1 MNCSQAEKLF
11 DAYLDDELNGALRLE
26 FDAHLVRC
34 PSCQRMLALLET
46 IGDVVAADHDVPR
59 VAADFVD
66 RVVQDIAVSQ
76 QAQLRRQ
83 RWRRAVLGI
92 VALQAAAVVAF
103 IWILPQRRVAPA
115 VPAVQTPAVDDAP
128 EVALEDLDREA
139 LKELV
144 LRRAEDMAFEWHA
157 AGVEVTSNFKD
168 MLRYANLMV
177 PDEVLKNSEGFA
189 VNPLL
194 GIFEALVPGEAPE
207 PEPVVPDSDVHSI

>member
-34 PSCQRMLALLET
+34 AGCQRMLALLET

-83 RWRRAVLGI
+83 RWRRAVLGV
-92 VALQAAAVVAF
+92 VALQAAAAVAF
-103 IWILPQRRVAPA
+103 MWVLPRRQAPRAPA
-115 VPAVQTPAVDDAP
+115 VEATATEYTPTVAV
-128 EVALEDLDREA
+128 EDLDREA

-157 AGVEVTSNFKD
+157 AGVELTSNFKD

-194 GIFEALVPGEAPE
+194 GIFQALVPGEAPE